1 MNVIEAQSGEQA
13 KPFFLSK
20 VNQLFD
26 DIKNWLADKQL
37 HIEQEEVRLNEE
49 LTGVYMAPKL
59 VISSSEETLA
69 DIKPYG
75 ADIIEAKGRIDII
88 GGGRTE
94 NIGYF
99 INGGPRLAADKQ
111 LYQEIEADGWYWVA
125 NSSEPKAGAINQD
138 LFLKLLKGVSH
149 YEL

>member
-1 MNVIEAQSGEQA
+1 MNIIEAQSGEQA
-13 KPFFLSK
+13 KQFFLSK
-20 VNQLFD
+20 VNKLFD

-37 HIEQEEVRLNEE
+37 HIEQQEVRLNEE